1 MSGPRRAPRWARL
14 TWQVADP
21 AALAAD
27 LERWLGVRSIPHHV
41 MPEARLFRLGDVLE
55 LVPWRA
61 EQPGDVPRPGG
72 RLVLE
77 PIADGIPERTTAAEL
92 PSTLDPGTTPVPDT
106 ASDPAVA
113 RLELVAVG
121 WATVDLD
128 QAAIDLEPWLVPLDD
143 PTVVVPEGQDPHLG
157 ARTRVWTTA
166 GLPGTLLVLAEP
178 STEGRVS
185 ASLARHGEGPCAIYL
200 RPSAGLEPWI
210 RGARARGVDLSPQ
223 RAGPLGTSVLVTA
236 APTGSAAPRGL
247 ATVRGAATLTG
258 IGTSAGP
265 QIIVVDVRSPTS
277 GPAASGTI
285 GS

>member
-1 MSGPRRAPRWARL
+1 MTAPRGAPRWAQL

-27 LERWLGVRSIPHHV
+27 LERWLGVRATPHPEA
-41 MPEARLFRLGDVLE
+41 PEARLIELGDVLE

-61 EQPGDVPRPGG
+61 EQPGDVPRAGG

-77 PIADGIPERTTAAEL
+77 PIVDGLPDRMMASES
-92 PSTLDPGTTPVPDT
+92 PSTPTLGTTPVPE
-106 ASDPAVA
+106 AAPDPVVA

-128 QAAIDLEPWLVPLDD
+128 QAAIDLGPWLAPPDD
-143 PTVVVPEGQDPHLG
+143 PTVLPEGQEPHLG
-157 ARTRVWTTA
+157 ARTRVRTSV
-166 GLPGTLLVLAEP
+166 GLPGTLLVLLEP

-185 ASLARHGEGPCAIYL
+185 ATLARHGEGPCAIYL

-210 RGARARGVDLSPQ
+210 RGARARGVDLSP
-223 RAGPLGTSVLVTA
+223 RRDGPLGTSVLVTSA
-236 APTGSAAPRGL
+236 LTGNAAPR
-247 ATVRGAATLTG
+247 AIAAARGAATLPG
-258 IGTSAGP
+258 LAALAGP
-265 QIIVVDVRSPTS
+265 QIIVVAVRSPAS